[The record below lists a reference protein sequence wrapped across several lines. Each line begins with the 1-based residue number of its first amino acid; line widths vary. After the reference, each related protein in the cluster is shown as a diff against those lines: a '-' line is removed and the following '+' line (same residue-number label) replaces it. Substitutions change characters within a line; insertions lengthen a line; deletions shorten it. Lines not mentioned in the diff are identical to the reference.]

1 MKRGAKC
8 YACNKQIN
16 HNSEFRIGQLG
27 YATFYYR
34 IFHKNCFRDYQTKGK
49 YIYQIQKRTRRF
61 ILHVPVK
68 SFWYN
73 LGMYNLNTIHVPVKS
88 FWYNLG
94 MYNLNTINFWFLALV
109 FSALFGFLFYY
120 LIPLNFFYFVLSLI
134 IVQLLYHLITLLYFY
149 KKDVW

>member
-73 LGMYNLNTIHVPVKS
+73 LGMYNLNTI
-88 FWYNLG
+88 
-94 MYNLNTINFWFLALV
+94 NFWFLALV